1 MNATAPRAVSV
12 LPERYERALV
22 QSTRALAG
30 DERVQIRFS
39 PQGPRLD
46 GRTFL
51 LPIPAKTLDEA
62 EWQKLR
68 GHADRLALRYAHH
81 QAALHSRYRPAGLRA
96 REVYDA
102 LEDVRCQSIGAQV
115 LAGVEKN
122 LEAAWLDTLE
132 RNGVL
137 KGQFLRTTGVTQA
150 VALLAREKMTG
161 RPPPPEAASLMAKT
175 REFIGP
181 RTLAALSKL
190 GDAGAD
196 QERYAFAAH
205 DLVKTL
211 DLGYEIGEDVEEKRK
226 TREAQMQA
234 VPGAGGEAPMAEAL
248 RVKEGQGVLEND
260 DPIVAAKQP
269 LESLDTGE
277 DEPVGKPTKDDASE
291 RMLHQEL
298 VDDSDHPNRNYRVFT
313 RAHDEIVEART
324 LAAEEELGE
333 LRLKLDRESRGLQ
346 SVVAKLANRLERML
360 LTQQQRHW
368 KFDLDEGL
376 LDPARL
382 SRIITDPLSSL
393 SFKEEQ
399 ESDFK
404 DTVVTV
410 LLDNSGSMRG
420 RPILLT
426 ALCADVLART
436 LERCG
441 VKVEILGFTTSAWKG
456 GKSREDWLKAGARSN
471 PGRLGDLRYI
481 IYKDADAPWRRS
493 RRDLALMLQEDLL
506 KENIDGEALL
516 WAHERLLAR
525 REQRRILMVISDG
538 VPLDEATLSA
548 NAGSFLEQHLRNVV
562 KWIETRSAVEL
573 LAIGIGHDVTD
584 YYQRA
589 VAIGGPEELGA
600 AMIEQLASLFLPRQR
615 HWHAKAS

>member
-1 MNATAPRAVSV
+1 MNATAPRPATV

-22 QSTRALAG
+22 QATRALSG
-30 DERVQIRFS
+30 DPEVRVRFS

-46 GRTFL
+46 GQTL
-51 LPIPAKTLDEA
+51 VLPMPSSPLDEA
-62 EWQKLR
+62 AWQKLR
-68 GHADRLALRYAHH
+68 GHADRLALRHAHH
-81 QAALHSRYRPAGLRA
+81 DAAVHARYRPSGLRA

-102 LEDVRCQSIGAQV
+102 LEEVRCQAYGTEG
-115 LAGVEKN
+115 LAGVRQN

-132 RNGVL
+132 RNGTL
-137 KGQFLRTTGVTQA
+137 KGQFLRTTGLTQA
-150 VALLAREKMTG
+150 VALLAREQLTG
-161 RPPPPEAASLMAKT
+161 QAPPAATAPLLART
-175 REFIGP
+175 QEFIGAK
-181 RTLAALSKL
+181 TLAALARL
-190 GDAGAD
+190 GDSGVD

-211 DLGYEIGEDVEEKRK
+211 DLGYEIGAEVEEKRQA
-226 TREAQMQA
+226 RETELRGLQ
-234 VPGAGGEAPMAEAL
+234 GAGGEPPAGGPL

-260 DPIVAAKQP
+260 EPQVAAKQP
-269 LESLDTGE
+269 LTDLPREEHETT
-277 DEPVGKPTKDDASE
+277 GKPVADDASQRLSMRE
-291 RMLHQEL
+291 Q

-313 RAHDEIVEART
+313 RAHDEIVQARQLADEGE
-324 LAAEEELGE
+324 LAA

-346 SVVAKLANRLERML
+346 GVVAKLANRLERLL
-360 LTQQQRHW
+360 LTQQRRQW
-368 KFDLDEGL
+368 KFDLEEGL

-382 SRIITDPLSSL
+382 ARVVVDPLASL

-441 VKVEILGFTTSAWKG
+441 VKVEVLGFTTSAWKG
-456 GKSREDWLKAGARSN
+456 GKSREEWVRGGARAN

-481 IYKDADAPWRRS
+481 IYKDADQPWRRS
-493 RRDLALMLQEDLL
+493 RQHLALMLQEDLL

-516 WAHERLLAR
+516 WAHERLAAR

-562 KWIETRSAVEL
+562 KWIETRSDVEL
-573 LAIGIGHDVTD
+573 VAIGIGHDVTD
-584 YYQRA
+584 YYSRA
-589 VAIGGPEELGA
+589 IAIGGPEALGA
-600 AMIEQLASLFLPRQR
+600 AMVEQLAGLFLPHRR
-615 HWHAKAS
+615 HWHAR

>member
-1 MNATAPRAVSV
+1 VSATAPRPIAV

-30 DERVQIRFS
+30 DPDVKVRFS

-46 GRTFL
+46 GHTL
-51 LPIPAKTLDEA
+51 VLPLPGGPLDEVA
-62 EWQKLR
+62 WQKLR
-68 GHADRLALRYAHH
+68 GHADRLALRHAHH
-81 QAALHSRYRPAGLRA
+81 DPAVHARYRPTGVRA
-96 REVYDA
+96 REVFDA
-102 LEDVRCQSIGAQV
+102 LEEVRCQAYGAEG
-115 LAGVEKN
+115 LAGVMQN
-122 LEAAWLDTLE
+122 LEAAWLDILE
-132 RNGVL
+132 RNGTL
-137 KGQFLRTTGVTQA
+137 KGQFLRTTGLTQA
-150 VALLAREKMTG
+150 VALLAREQLTG
-161 RPPPPEAASLMAKT
+161 MAPPPDTRGLLAKT

-181 RTLAALSKL
+181 KTVAALARL
-190 GDAGAD
+190 AETGVD
-196 QERYAFAAH
+196 QERFAFAAH

-211 DLGYEIGEDVEEKRK
+211 DLGYEIGAEVEEKRQV
-226 TREAQMQA
+226 RETELRNLQ
-234 VPGAGGEAPMAEAL
+234 GAGGEPPAAGAL
-248 RVKEGQGVLEND
+248 QVKEGQGVLEND
-260 DPIVAAKQP
+260 EPQVAAKQP
-269 LESLDTGE
+269 LAELPREERLAD
-277 DEPVGKPTKDDASE
+277 GKPATDDASQRLSMRE
-291 RMLHQEL
+291 Q

-313 RAHDEIVEART
+313 RAHDEVVPARQ
-324 LAAEEELGE
+324 LAVDAELTE
-333 LRLKLDRESRGLQ
+333 LRLRLDREARGLQ
-346 SVVAKLANRLERML
+346 GVVAKLANRLERLL
-360 LTQQQRHW
+360 LTQQRRQW
-368 KFDLDEGL
+368 KFDLEEGL

-382 SRIITDPLSSL
+382 ARVVVDPLASL

-441 VKVEILGFTTSAWKG
+441 VKVAVLGFTTSAWKG
-456 GKSREDWLKAGARSN
+456 GKSREEWVRGGARAN

-481 IYKDADAPWRRS
+481 IYKDADQPWRRS
-493 RRDLALMLQEDLL
+493 RQTLAVMLQEDLL

-562 KWIETRSAVEL
+562 KWIETRSSVEL
-573 LAIGIGHDVTD
+573 VAIGIGHDVTD
-584 YYQRA
+584 YYSRA

-600 AMIEQLASLFLPRQR
+600 AMVEQLAGLFLPRQR
-615 HWHAKAS
+615 HWHAR